1 MPSKIAK
8 AVRPDIIKAN
18 QIHATDTGSP
28 EVQVSVLTDEIKRLT
43 AHLQSNHKDHATRRS
58 LLRKVGARK
67 RSLNYLLGEDR
78 SRYLK
83 TCKKNNIKPS
93 AIISMNK

>member
-67 RSLNYLLGEDR
+67 RLLNYLLGEDR

>member
-8 AVRPDIIKAN
+8 AIRPDIIKAN

-67 RSLNYLLGEDR
+67 RLLNYLLGEDR

>member
-8 AVRPDIIKAN
+8 AVRPDVIKAN

-28 EVQVSVLTDEIKRLT
+28 EVQVSILTDEIKRLT

-67 RSLNYLLGEDR
+67 RLLNYLLGEDR